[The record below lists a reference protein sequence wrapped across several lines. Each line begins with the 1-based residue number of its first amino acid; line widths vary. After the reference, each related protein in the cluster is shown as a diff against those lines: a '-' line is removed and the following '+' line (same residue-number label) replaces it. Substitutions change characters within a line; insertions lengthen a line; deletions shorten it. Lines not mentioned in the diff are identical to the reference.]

1 MADLKPIALDG
12 GRLRNVDPA
21 SDRLLVGALL
31 RLVGSLTF
39 EDDDVGP
46 VTLEELARY
55 RLPKK
60 NLAAIGLINGAN
72 MVYTLPNS
80 DTAIVESSGVTIET
94 KYNGQDLVNGVGND
108 VVLSESGGVGTGFD
122 TITFL
127 NFAPKAGD
135 VVTVS
140 YFKDS

>member
-1 MADLKPIALDG
+1 VADLKPIALDG
-12 GRLRNVDPA
+12 GRLQNVGPA
-21 SDRLLVGALL
+21 SDRLVVGALL

-39 EDDDVGP
+39 EDEDIGP
-46 VTLEELARY
+46 VTLQDLARY

-60 NLAAIGLINGAN
+60 NLAAVGPINGVN
-72 MVYTLPNS
+72 TVYALPNS
-80 DTAIVESSGVTIET
+80 DKAIVETSGVTIET

-108 VVLSESGGVGTGFD
+108 IVLSESGGVGAGFD
-122 TITFL
+122 TITFM

-140 YFKDS
+140 YFKDP